1 MAAILKSQI
10 FTAGTKFVVAEN
22 SVDGT
27 FGPGT
32 TGYLSYVKGRDQDY
46 KNVVYYRFITI
57 QRGKGGKER
66 LEVNELSTPVF
77 EIEHENMAKLL
88 PDAKRRYFVHI
99 DPVLPA
105 YNSIFEM
112 PEIDFLAWSLAYAK
126 LIRKLN
132 TRAKHVNAWP
142 GDPADPLNG
151 FIRLDEYYGEDPG
164 FAKSEYAN
172 PTARKRFI
180 GRIRIMES
188 TLMKCSLSY
197 MTKVAE
203 IEQAAIH
210 EIIKSGIKLED
221 SNVLTKTYEVFSN
234 KVSSLQLLSTKAP
247 NEIKAKAAA
256 SKGLSWLK

>member
-10 FTAGTKFVVAEN
+10 FTAGTKFVVSEN

-46 KNVVYYRFITI
+46 KNVVYYRFVTI
-57 QRGKGGKER
+57 QRGKSGKER

-77 EIEHENMAKLL
+77 EIEHEEMAKLL

-99 DPVLPA
+99 EPILPA
-105 YNSIFEM
+105 YCSIFKM
-112 PEIDFLAWSLAYAK
+112 PEIDFLAWSLSYAK

-142 GDPADPLNG
+142 GDPSDPLNG
-151 FIRLDEYYGEDPG
+151 YIRLDEYYGEDPS

-172 PTARKRFI
+172 PAARERFI
-180 GRIRIMES
+180 RRIRIMES

-197 MTKVAE
+197 MAKVAE
-203 IEQAAIH
+203 IEQMAIR
-210 EIIKSGIKLED
+210 EIMGSNIKLED
-221 SNVLTKTYEVFSN
+221 SKILSKTHDVFSN
-234 KVSSLQLLSTKAP
+234 KVSSLQLLSVKAP
-247 NEIKAKAAA
+247 HEAKLKAAA
-256 SKGLSWLK
+256 AKGLSWSK